1 MSARPR
7 LRENRLRTNLLARPK
22 RSPGRSLSAVTAH
35 ENSRGARRGHDGYPE
50 SRERFEQI
58 CSKFHS
64 LRISAARYFCVPEG
78 GAGPDFGWF
87 GGVCERL
94 QVS

>member
-1 MSARPR
+1 M
-7 LRENRLRTNLLARPK
+7 T
-22 RSPGRSLSAVTAH
+22 VTRNH
-35 ENSRGARRGHDGYPE
+35 VSVSNK
-50 SRERFEQI
+50 I

-64 LRISAARYFCVPEG
+64 LRISAARYCCVPEG